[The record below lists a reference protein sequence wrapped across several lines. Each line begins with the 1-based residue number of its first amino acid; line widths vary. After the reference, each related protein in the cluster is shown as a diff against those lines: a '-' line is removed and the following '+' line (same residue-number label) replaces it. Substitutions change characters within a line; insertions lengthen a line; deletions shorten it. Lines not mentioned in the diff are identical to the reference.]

1 MNDNLSELERDEYT
15 EFIYDEICFGE
26 PVTPESVDDVLSG
39 IEQAIALDERPIFIE
54 GVSERLNELD
64 IHCMVDDTKLMLDEI
79 KKRFRVILGK
89 ECPRAVQ
96 NWIRGT
102 TPGLTNRENN
112 YDLCWA
118 LEMDFRQT
126 AVFFQK
132 HFLTQPFNCK
142 SRIDA
147 VNLYCL
153 YHSRPYS
160 TVMDML
166 EVSEKFPLQEQA
178 HTATS
183 QIFSSILKIN
193 DDESF
198 LKYAASHCY
207 SNEQQFQLARNIIN
221 DEIELVKESIKRFKT
236 KDVLSEER
244 LNSMTVTELLGY
256 NYQLDGSS
264 KAKQKLPKRFTESLP
279 NDVTLGKMIKGD
291 VVSYESLRKT
301 LMLLRFYNF
310 YSEAT
315 NDDREIIAQNLLDFC
330 DELNNTLNS
339 CGFAQLYMRHPF
351 DCLLMYCANS
361 FDPIDALYC
370 VNNYGRN

>member
-1 MNDNLSELERDEYT
+1 MNDNLSELSRDEYT
-15 EFIYDEICFGE
+15 EYIYDEVCFGE
-26 PVTPESVDDVLSG
+26 PVSPDSVEDVLAG
-39 IEQAIALDERPIFIE
+39 IERALELDERPVFLE
-54 GVSERLNELD
+54 GLAERLTELGMP
-64 IHCMVDDTKLMLDEI
+64 CSADDTDIMLPEV
-79 KKRFRVILGK
+79 KQRFRTVLGK

-96 NWIRGT
+96 NWVRGT

-118 LEMDFRQT
+118 LEMDFKQT

-147 VNLYCL
+147 VHLYCL

-160 TVMDML
+160 TVVDML
-166 EVSEKFPLQEQA
+166 EIAAKFPLQEQA
-178 HTATS
+178 QTSTS
-183 QIFSSILKIN
+183 QIFSAILEID

-198 LKYAASHCY
+198 LKYTFSHCY
-207 SNEQQFQLARNIIN
+207 TEEQQFQLARSIIN
-221 DEIELVKESIKRFKT
+221 AEIRLVKESVKRYRE
-236 KDVLSEER
+236 KDILSEDR

-264 KAKQKLPKRFTESLP
+264 KAKNKLPKRFTECLP
-279 NDVTLGKMIKGD
+279 NDVTLGQIINGKTVK
-291 VVSYESLRKT
+291 YETLRKT

-310 YSEAT
+310 YSQAI
-315 NDDREIIAQNLLDFC
+315 NDNKNVIAQNLLDFY

-361 FDPIDALYC
+361 SDPIDALYC
-370 VNNYGRN
+370 VNSYGRN